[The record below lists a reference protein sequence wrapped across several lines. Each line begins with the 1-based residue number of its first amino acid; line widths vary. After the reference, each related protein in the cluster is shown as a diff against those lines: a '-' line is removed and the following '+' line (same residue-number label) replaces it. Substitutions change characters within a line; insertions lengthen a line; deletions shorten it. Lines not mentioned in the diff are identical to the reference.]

1 MSPSLLGFPI
11 IERKK
16 EVFKLPRRLGKTAPA
31 QLSEAVWLLNWDMS
45 AYGTWEARHV
55 DRRVF
60 VLLKFSESEVFG
72 DFFFRLQ
79 LSSPLHRSAP
89 LTSIYHER
97 TNHKRGP
104 IDENGHRFFRSSWY
118 DFSRLV
124 RNFQF
129 DQTRMCR
136 KPKFFFLSYADS
148 YAHFG
153 EKSWLLFDSLS
164 ESGPSAGIHEEMLKD
179 TVRTGSYRSAIINN
193 PHLFQGKTVLDVGC
207 GTGILSM
214 FAAKAGAKHVV
225 GVRSLT
231 FVLRP
236 LSHPRPRLIC
246 RTSSTKHK
254 RLSRLMVSKIV
265 SVTLFFF
272 LGFSK
277 IPLSSNHSCQRKTW
291 RSRSAYSGIWHHHFR
306 MDGLFPSLWIH
317 ARYCF
322 TRPRQVPEKGRP
334 HFPWYRY
341 LVLGC
346 HWRSRIQR
354 REDQL
359 CVLSTPL

>member
-136 KPKFFFLSYADS
+136 KPKIFF
-148 YAHFG
+148 
-153 EKSWLLFDSLS
+153 
-164 ESGPSAGIHEEMLKD
+164 
-179 TVRTGSYRSAIINN
+179 
-193 PHLFQGKTVLDVGC
+193 
-207 GTGILSM
+207 
-214 FAAKAGAKHVV
+214 
-225 GVRSLT
+225 
-231 FVLRP
+231 
-236 LSHPRPRLIC
+236 
-246 RTSSTKHK
+246 
-254 RLSRLMVSKIV
+254 
-265 SVTLFFF
+265 SVTL
-272 LGFSK
+272 
-277 IPLSSNHSCQRKTW
+277 
-291 RSRSAYSGIWHHHFR
+291 
-306 MDGLFPSLWIH
+306 IH
-317 ARYCF
+317 MLTLVRNLDCCSI
-322 TRPRQVPEKGRP
+322 
-334 HFPWYRY
+334 RY
-341 LVLGC
+341 LNQDPLQVFTKRCWKTPFELG
-346 HWRSRIQR
+346 HTAPR
-354 REDQL
+354 L
-359 CVLSTPL
+359 